1 MKLNEADTRAK
12 LITPALHDRG
22 WTEDLIRREEGAGAI
37 DIAGDRAWRRNKK
50 QVDYTLRLK
59 LREASQPV
67 AVALIEAKKERELP
81 ARGLEQAKGYG
92 RRFNVPFVFSSNGHR
107 FVEYDSFTGMTSE
120 PCQMASFPKPEDLR
134 QRYEAGKGFGLEED
148 SAKPLLTPYEGGD
161 GIRRYYQDA
170 AIRAALE
177 KIARCQ
183 KKNEPARVLLSLAT
197 GTGKTFIAVNLL
209 KRIADAGQLRRALF
223 LCDRDEL
230 RAQAQAAF
238 HNAFRSDAAIVSRS
252 AAGENKARNARVHIA
267 TYQTLGVDAEDDDES
282 FLTQHY
288 PEDHFSHIIID
299 ECHRSAWNKWS
310 QVLLRNLNAVQIGL
324 TATPRIITGTGPDT
338 EQDEEITAHNL
349 RYFGEPAYEY
359 SITQGMEDGYLAAC
373 QIRKS
378 SVNLDETGLTL
389 EEIMAR
395 DPRDPETGEPLSPDE
410 VRASYDRY
418 DYERFLMLPDRVREM
433 CKDLFNALLASGG
446 PEQNPKQKTIIFC
459 ARDSHADAV
468 ATAMNNLYAAW
479 RQQQGDSRGPG
490 DAPYAFKCTAAV
502 DGNQQLPDLRN
513 STRSHFIATTVELLT
528 TGVDVPCV
536 RNIVFFKYVRSPISL
551 TQMIGRGTRIH
562 EETGKLMFTVH
573 DYTNAT
579 SLLGKSLKTRWSAP
593 REDPAESA
601 PPISDE
607 GSEKVEVEGFEVY
620 ITPTGNYVMEEKDG
634 KPVRVSA
641 TEYQKRF
648 AEKLVREVKT
658 LEDLRRRWVAPAERG
673 SLLERLRQDGCSPE
687 ALRMLQE
694 MQDYDLY
701 DILAELGFGMA
712 PRTRAD
718 RAAAFD
724 YKHKEWLDQL
734 PRRPAAVI
742 KAFVRQFEKNGIDE
756 LENRRIFEV
765 PAVKEAGGQEAL
777 QEAGDAPVELVREA
791 KERIFTA

>member
-1 MKLNEADTRAK
+1 MSLNEADTRAK
-12 LITPALHDRG
+12 LITPALHSRG
-22 WTEDLIRREEGAGAI
+22 WTEDLIRREERAAPI
-37 DIAGDRAWRRNKK
+37 DIVGDKAWRRNKK
-50 QVDYTLRLK
+50 RTDYTLRLK
-59 LREASQPV
+59 LRENSQPV
-67 AVALIEAKKERELP
+67 AVALIEAKKEGELP
-81 ARGLEQAKGYG
+81 AHGLEQAKEYG

-120 PCQMASFPKPEDLR
+120 PRQMASFPKPEDLR
-134 QRYEAGKGFGLEED
+134 RRYEAGKGFKLEED
-148 SAKPLLTPYEGGD
+148 IAKPLLTPYEGGD
-161 GIRRYYQDA
+161 GFRRYYQDA

-209 KRIADAGQLRRALF
+209 KRIADAGQLRCALF

-238 HNAFRSDAAIVSRS
+238 HNAFSSDAAMVRL
-252 AAGENKARNARVHIA
+252 ANGENEARNARVHIT
-267 TYQTLGVDAEDDDES
+267 TYQTLGVDAEDGDES

-310 QVLLRNLNAVQIGL
+310 QVLQRNPKAVQIGL
-324 TATPRIITGTGPDT
+324 TATPRRITGTGPDT
-338 EQDEEITAHNL
+338 EQDEEITAHNF

-359 SITQGMEDGYLAAC
+359 SITQGMDDGYLAAC

-378 SVNLDETGLTL
+378 SVNLDETGITA

-418 DYERFLMLPDRVREM
+418 DYEVSLRVRERVREM
-433 CKDLFNALLASGG
+433 CKDLFDALLASGG
-446 PEQNPKQKTIIFC
+446 PEQKTIIFC
-459 ARDSHADAV
+459 ARDDHADAV
-468 ATAMNNLYAAW
+468 ATEMNNLYAAW

-490 DAPYAFKCTAAV
+490 ADPYAFKCTAAV

-513 STRSHFIATTVELLT
+513 ATRHHFVATTVELLT

-536 RNIVFFKYVRSPISL
+536 GNIVFFKYVRSPISL

-573 DYTNAT
+573 DYTDAT
-579 SLLGKSLKTRWSAP
+579 DLLGEPLETRRSTP
-593 REDPAESA
+593 REGPAEPA
-601 PPISDE
+601 PPISGADP
-607 GSEKVEVEGFEVY
+607 VEVEGFEVY
-620 ITPTGNYVMEEKDG
+620 ITPTGNYVVEEQDG
-634 KPVRVSA
+634 KTVRVSEA
-641 TEYQKRF
+641 EYRKRF
-648 AEKLVREVKT
+648 AEKLVQEVKT
-658 LEDLRRRWVAPAERG
+658 LEDLRRLWVATPKRG
-673 SLLERLRQDGCSPE
+673 SLLERLQQDGCSPE
-687 ALRMLQE
+687 ALRMLRE

-742 KAFVRQFEKNGIDE
+742 KAFVRQFERNGIDE
-756 LENRRIFEV
+756 LENPQIFKVQSVEQ
-765 PAVKEAGGQEAL
+765 AGGQEAL
-777 QEAGDAPVELVREA
+777 QEAGDAPGELVREA

>member
-1 MKLNEADTRAK
+1 MSLNEADTRAK
-12 LITPALHDRG
+12 LITPALHSRG
-22 WTEDLIRREEGAGAI
+22 WTEDLIRREERAAPI
-37 DIAGDRAWRRNKK
+37 DIVGDKAWRRNKK
-50 QVDYTLRLK
+50 RTDYTLRLK
-59 LREASQPV
+59 LREDSQPV
-67 AVALIEAKKERELP
+67 AVALIEAKKEGELP
-81 ARGLEQAKGYG
+81 AHGLEQAKGYG
-92 RRFNVPFVFSSNGHR
+92 RLLNVPFVFSSNGHR

-120 PCQMASFPKPEDLR
+120 PRQIASFPKPEDLR
-134 QRYEAGKGFGLEED
+134 RRYEAGKGFELED
-148 SAKPLLTPYEGGD
+148 VIAKPLLTPYEGGD
-161 GIRRYYQDA
+161 GFRRYYQDA

-209 KRIADAGQLRRALF
+209 KRIADAGRLRCALF

-230 RAQAQAAF
+230 RSQAQAAF
-238 HNAFRSDAAIVSRS
+238 HNAFSSDAAIVRL
-252 AAGENKARNARVHIA
+252 AKGENEARNARVHIA
-267 TYQTLGVDAEDDDES
+267 TYQTLGVDAEDGDES

-310 QVLLRNLNAVQIGL
+310 QVLRRNSKAVQIGL
-324 TATPRIITGTGPDT
+324 TATPRRIEGTGPDT
-338 EQDEEITAHNL
+338 EQDEEITAHNID
-349 RYFGEPAYEY
+349 YFGEPAYEY
-359 SITQGMEDGYLAAC
+359 GITQGIDDGYLAAC
-373 QIRKS
+373 QIRTS
-378 SVNLDETGLTL
+378 SVNRDETGITG

-418 DYERFLMLPDRVREM
+418 DYERLLMLPDRVRGM
-433 CKDLFNALLASGG
+433 CEVLFDALLASGS
-446 PEQNPKQKTIIFC
+446 PEQKTIIFC
-459 ARDSHADAV
+459 VRDSHADAV
-468 ATAMNNLYAAW
+468 AKEMNNLYAAW
-479 RQQQGDSRGPG
+479 RQRQDHQRGPG
-490 DAPYAFKCTAAV
+490 ADPYAFKCTAAV

-513 STRSHFIATTVELLT
+513 STRHHFVATTVELLT

-536 RNIVFFKYVRSPISL
+536 GNIVFFKYVRSPISL
-551 TQMIGRGTRIH
+551 TQMVGRGTRIH
-562 EETGKLMFTVH
+562 EETGKLMFTIH

-579 SLLGKSLKTRWSAP
+579 SLLGESLETRWSTP
-593 REDPAESA
+593 REDPAEPA
-601 PPISDE
+601 PLIFGVDP
-607 GSEKVEVEGFEVY
+607 VEVEGFEVH
-620 ITPTGNYVMEEKDG
+620 ITSTGNYVMEEQDG
-634 KPVRVSA
+634 KMARVSEA
-641 TEYQKRF
+641 EYRQRL
-648 AEKLVREVKT
+648 AEKLVQEVKT
-658 LEDLRRRWVAPAERG
+658 LEDLRRRWVTTTERG
-673 SLLERLRQDGCSPE
+673 SLLERLRQSGCSPE
-687 ALRMLQE
+687 ALRVLRE

-742 KAFVRQFEKNGIDE
+742 KAFVRQFERNGIDE
-756 LENRRIFEV
+756 LENPQIFEV
-765 PAVKEAGGQEAL
+765 PSVREAGGLEAL
-777 QEAGDAPVELVREA
+777 QEAGDASRELVREA

>member
-1 MKLNEADTRAK
+1 MCLNEADTRAK
-12 LITPALHDRG
+12 LITPALHSRG
-22 WTEDLIRREEGAGAI
+22 WTEDLIRREERAAPI
-37 DIAGDRAWRRNKK
+37 DIVGDKAWRRNKK
-50 QVDYTLRLK
+50 RTDYTLRLK
-59 LREASQPV
+59 LREDSQPV
-67 AVALIEAKKERELP
+67 AVALIEAKKEGELP
-81 ARGLEQAKGYG
+81 AHGLEQAKGYG
-92 RRFNVPFVFSSNGHR
+92 RLLNVPFVFSSNGRR

-120 PCQMASFPKPEDLR
+120 PLQLLTSFPMPEDLR
-134 QRYEAGKGFGLEED
+134 RRYEAGRGFDLED
-148 SAKPLLTPYEGGD
+148 NIAKPLLTPYEGGD
-161 GIRRYYQDA
+161 GFRRYYQDA

-177 KIARCQ
+177 KIARCR

-209 KRIADAGQLRRALF
+209 KRIADAGRLQRALF

-238 HNAFRSDAAIVSRS
+238 HNAFSSDAAIVRL
-252 AAGENKARNARVHIA
+252 AQGENEARNARVHIA
-267 TYQTLGVDAEDDDES
+267 TYQTLGVDTEDGDES

-288 PEDHFSHIIID
+288 PEDYFSHIIID

-310 QVLLRNLNAVQIGL
+310 QVLRRNSNAVQIGL
-324 TATPRIITGTGPDT
+324 TATPRSITGTGPDA

-359 SITQGMEDGYLAAC
+359 SITQGMDDGYLAAC

-378 SVNLDETGLTL
+378 SVNLDETGITA

-395 DPRDPETGEPLSPDE
+395 NPRDPETGEPLSPAE

-418 DYERFLMLPDRVREM
+418 DYERFLMLPDRVRGM
-433 CKDLFNALLASGG
+433 CKDLFDALLKSGG
-446 PEQNPKQKTIIFC
+446 PEQKTIIFC

-468 ATAMNNLYAAW
+468 ATEMNNLYAVW
-479 RQQQGDSRGPG
+479 RQQQGDQRGPG
-490 DAPYAFKCTAAV
+490 ADPYAFKCTAAV

-513 STRSHFIATTVELLT
+513 ATRHHFIATTVELLT

-562 EETGKLMFTVH
+562 EETGKLMFTIH

-579 SLLGKSLKTRWSAP
+579 SLLGESLETRWSTS
-593 REDPAESA
+593 REDPAEPA
-601 PPISDE
+601 PLIFGVDP
-607 GSEKVEVEGFEVY
+607 VEVEGFEVH
-620 ITPTGNYVMEEKDG
+620 ITSTGNYVMEEQDG
-634 KPVRVSA
+634 KPVRVSEA
-641 TEYQKRF
+641 EYQQRL
-648 AEKLVREVKT
+648 AEKLVQEVKT
-658 LEDLRRRWVAPAERG
+658 LEDLRRRWVATKERG
-673 SLLERLRQDGCSPE
+673 SLLERLRQNGCSPE
-687 ALRMLQE
+687 ALRVLQE

-712 PRTRAD
+712 PCTRAD

-742 KAFVRQFEKNGIDE
+742 KAFVRQFERNGIDE
-756 LENRRIFEV
+756 LENPQIFKV
-765 PAVKEAGGQEAL
+765 PSVREAGGQEAL
-777 QEAGDAPVELVREA
+777 REAGDAPGELVREA

>member
-1 MKLNEADTRAK
+1 MSLNEADTRAK
-12 LITPALHDRG
+12 LITPALHSRG
-22 WTEDLIRREEGAGAI
+22 WTEDLIRREERAAPI
-37 DIAGDRAWRRNKK
+37 DIVGDKAWRRNKK
-50 QVDYTLRLK
+50 RTDYTLRLK
-59 LREASQPV
+59 LREDSQPV
-67 AVALIEAKKERELP
+67 AVALIEAKKEGELP
-81 ARGLEQAKGYG
+81 AHGLEQAKGYG
-92 RRFNVPFVFSSNGHR
+92 RLLNVPFVFSSNGHR

-120 PCQMASFPKPEDLR
+120 PRQIAIFPKPEDLR
-134 QRYEAGKGFGLEED
+134 RRYEAGKGFELED
-148 SAKPLLTPYEGGD
+148 VIAKPLLTPYEGGD
-161 GIRRYYQDA
+161 GFRRYYQDA

-209 KRIADAGQLRRALF
+209 KRIADAGRLRCALF

-230 RAQAQAAF
+230 RSQAQAAF
-238 HNAFRSDAAIVSRS
+238 HNAFSSDAAIVRL
-252 AAGENKARNARVHIA
+252 ANGENEARNARVHIA
-267 TYQTLGVDAEDDDES
+267 TYQTLGVDAEDGDES

-310 QVLLRNLNAVQIGL
+310 QVLRRNSKAVQIGL
-324 TATPRIITGTGPDT
+324 TATPRRIEGTGPDT
-338 EQDEEITAHNL
+338 EQDEEITAHNID
-349 RYFGEPAYEY
+349 YFGEPAYEY
-359 SITQGMEDGYLAAC
+359 GITQGIDDGYLAAC
-373 QIRKS
+373 QIRTS
-378 SVNLDETGLTL
+378 SVNRDETGITG

-418 DYERFLMLPDRVREM
+418 DYERLLMLPDRVRGM
-433 CKDLFNALLASGG
+433 CEVLFDALLASGG
-446 PEQNPKQKTIIFC
+446 PEQKTIIFC
-459 ARDSHADAV
+459 VRDSHADAV
-468 ATAMNNLYAAW
+468 AKEMNNLYAAW

-490 DAPYAFKCTAAV
+490 ADPYAFKCTAAV

-513 STRSHFIATTVELLT
+513 STRHHFVATTVELLT

-536 RNIVFFKYVRSPISL
+536 GNIVFFKYVRSPISL
-551 TQMIGRGTRIH
+551 TQMVGRGTRIH
-562 EETGKLMFTVH
+562 EETGKLMFTIH

-579 SLLGKSLKTRWSAP
+579 SLLGESLETRWSTP
-593 REDPAESA
+593 REDPAEPA
-601 PPISDE
+601 PLIFGVDP
-607 GSEKVEVEGFEVY
+607 VEVEGFEVH
-620 ITPTGNYVMEEKDG
+620 ITSTGNYVMEEQDG
-634 KPVRVSA
+634 KMARVSEA
-641 TEYQKRF
+641 EYRQRL
-648 AEKLVREVKT
+648 AEKLVQEVKT
-658 LEDLRRRWVAPAERG
+658 LEDLRRRWVTTTERG
-673 SLLERLRQDGCSPE
+673 SLLERLRQSGCSPE
-687 ALRMLQE
+687 ALRVLRE

-742 KAFVRQFEKNGIDE
+742 KAFVRQFERNGIDE
-756 LENRRIFEV
+756 LENPQIFEV
-765 PAVKEAGGQEAL
+765 PSVREAGGLEAL
-777 QEAGDAPVELVREA
+777 QEAGDASRELVREA

>member
-1 MKLNEADTRAK
+1 MSLNEADTRAK
-12 LITPALHDRG
+12 LIDPALHSRG
-22 WTEDLIRREEGAGAI
+22 WTEDLIRREERAAPI
-37 DIAGDRAWRRNKK
+37 DIVGDRARRRNKK
-50 QVDYTLRLK
+50 RTDYTFRLK
-59 LREASQPV
+59 LRGDSQPV
-67 AVALIEAKKERELP
+67 AVALIEAKQEGLP
-81 ARGLEQAKGYG
+81 PSHGLEQAKRYG
-92 RRFNVPFVFSSNGHR
+92 RLLNVPFVFSSNGHR
-107 FVEYDSFTGMTSE
+107 FVEYDSFTGKTSK
-120 PCQMASFPKPEDLR
+120 PRQMASFPKPEDLR
-134 QRYEAGKGFGLEED
+134 RRYEAGKGFELEDE

-161 GIRRYYQDA
+161 GFRRYYQDA

-209 KRIADAGQLRRALF
+209 KRIADAGQLKCALF

-238 HNAFRSDAAIVSRS
+238 HNAFSSDTAIVRL
-252 AAGENKARNARVHIA
+252 AKGENEARNARVHIA
-267 TYQTLGVDAEDDDES
+267 TYQTLGVDAEDGDES

-310 QVLLRNLNAVQIGL
+310 QVLRRNPKAVQIGL
-324 TATPRIITGTGPDT
+324 TATPRRIEGTGPDT

-359 SITQGMEDGYLAAC
+359 GITQGMEDGYLAAF
-373 QIRKS
+373 QIRTS
-378 SVNLDETGLTL
+378 SVNLDEAGITE
-389 EEIMAR
+389 EEIMVR

-410 VRASYDRY
+410 VRASYDKY
-418 DYERFLMLPDRVREM
+418 DYERLLMLPDRVRGM
-433 CKDLFNALLASGG
+433 CKDLFGALLESGG
-446 PEQNPKQKTIIFC
+446 PKQKTIIFC
-459 ARDSHADAV
+459 ARDDHADAV
-468 ATAMNNLYAAW
+468 ATEMNNLYAVW
-479 RQQQGDSRGPG
+479 RQQQGDQRGPG
-490 DAPYAFKCTAAV
+490 ADPYAFKCTAAV
-502 DGNQQLPDLRN
+502 NGNQQLPDLRN
-513 STRSHFIATTVELLT
+513 STRSHFVATTVELLT

-562 EETGKLMFTVH
+562 EETDKLMFRIH

-579 SLLGKSLKTRWSAP
+579 SLLGESLKTRLSTP
-593 REDPAESA
+593 RDGPAESA
-601 PPISDE
+601 PPISGE

-620 ITPTGNYVMEEKDG
+620 ITPTGNYVMEEQDG
-634 KPVRVSA
+634 KPVRVSEA
-641 TEYQKRF
+641 EYQQRL
-648 AEKLVREVKT
+648 AENLVREVKT
-658 LEDLRRRWVAPAERG
+658 LEDLRRRWVATKERG
-673 SLLERLRQDGCSPE
+673 DLLERLRQDGCLPE
-687 ALRMLQE
+687 VLRELQK

-712 PRTRAD
+712 PRTRAN
-718 RAAAFD
+718 RAEAFD

-734 PRRPAAVI
+734 PRRPAAII
-742 KAFVRQFEKNGIDE
+742 KAFVRQFERNGIDE

-765 PAVKEAGGQEAL
+765 PAVKEAGGWEAL
-777 QEAGDAPVELVREA
+777 QEAGGVPRELVREA

>member
-1 MKLNEADTRAK
+1 MSLNEADTRAK
-12 LITPALHDRG
+12 LVTPALHSRG
-22 WTEDLIRREEGAGAI
+22 WTEDLIRREERAAPI
-37 DIAGDRAWRRNKK
+37 DIVGDKAWRRNKK
-50 QVDYTLRLK
+50 RTDYTLRLK
-59 LREASQPV
+59 LREDSQPV
-67 AVALIEAKKERELP
+67 AVALIEAKKEGELP
-81 ARGLEQAKGYG
+81 AHGLEQAKGYG
-92 RRFNVPFVFSSNGHR
+92 RLLNVPFVFSSNGHR

-120 PCQMASFPKPEDLR
+120 PRQIASFPKPEDLR
-134 QRYEAGKGFGLEED
+134 RRYEAGKGFELED
-148 SAKPLLTPYEGGD
+148 VIAKPLLTPYEGGD
-161 GIRRYYQDA
+161 GFRRYYQDA

-209 KRIADAGQLRRALF
+209 KRIADAGRLRCALF

-230 RAQAQAAF
+230 RSQAQAAF
-238 HNAFRSDAAIVSRS
+238 HNAFSSDAAIVRL
-252 AAGENKARNARVHIA
+252 ANGENEARNARVHIA
-267 TYQTLGVDAEDDDES
+267 TYQTLGVDAEDGDES

-310 QVLLRNLNAVQIGL
+310 QVLRRNSKAVQIGL
-324 TATPRIITGTGPDT
+324 TATPRRIEGTGPDT
-338 EQDEEITAHNL
+338 EQDEEITAHNID
-349 RYFGEPAYEY
+349 YFGEPAYEY
-359 SITQGMEDGYLAAC
+359 GITQGIDDGYLAAC
-373 QIRKS
+373 QIRTS
-378 SVNLDETGLTL
+378 SVNRDETGITG

-418 DYERFLMLPDRVREM
+418 DYERLLMLPDRVRGM
-433 CKDLFNALLASGG
+433 CEVLFDALLASGS
-446 PEQNPKQKTIIFC
+446 PEQKTIIFC
-459 ARDSHADAV
+459 VRDSHADAV
-468 ATAMNNLYAAW
+468 AKEMNNLYAAW
-479 RQQQGDSRGPG
+479 RQQQDHQRGPG
-490 DAPYAFKCTAAV
+490 ADPYAFKCTAAV

-513 STRSHFIATTVELLT
+513 STRHHFVATTVELLT

-536 RNIVFFKYVRSPISL
+536 GNIVFFKYVRSPISL
-551 TQMIGRGTRIH
+551 TQMVGRGTRIH
-562 EETGKLMFTVH
+562 EETGKLMFTIH

-579 SLLGKSLKTRWSAP
+579 SLLGESLETRWSTP
-593 REDPAESA
+593 REDPAEPA
-601 PPISDE
+601 PLIFGADP
-607 GSEKVEVEGFEVY
+607 VEVEGFEVH
-620 ITPTGNYVMEEKDG
+620 ITSTGNYVMEEQDG

-641 TEYQKRF
+641 VEYRKRL
-648 AEKLVREVKT
+648 AENLVREVKT
-658 LEDLRRRWVAPAERG
+658 LEDLRRRWVATKERG
-673 SLLERLRQDGCSPE
+673 SLLERLRQDGCLPE
-687 ALRMLQE
+687 VLRELQK

-734 PRRPAAVI
+734 PRRPAAII
-742 KAFVRQFEKNGIDE
+742 KAFVRQFERNGIDE
-756 LENRRIFEV
+756 LENPQIFEV
-765 PAVKEAGGQEAL
+765 PSVREAGGLEAL
-777 QEAGDAPVELVREA
+777 QEAGDAPRELVREA

>member
-1 MKLNEADTRAK
+1 MSLNEADTRAK
-12 LITPALHDRG
+12 LITPALHSRG
-22 WTEDLIRREEGAGAI
+22 WTEDLIRREERAAPI
-37 DIAGDRAWRRNKK
+37 DIVGDKAWRRNKK
-50 QVDYTLRLK
+50 RTDYTLRLK
-59 LREASQPV
+59 LRKDSQPV
-67 AVALIEAKKERELP
+67 AVALIEAKKEGELP
-81 ARGLEQAKGYG
+81 AHGLEQAKGYG
-92 RRFNVPFVFSSNGHR
+92 RLLNVPFVFSSNGHR

-120 PCQMASFPKPEDLR
+120 PLQLTSFPRPEDLR
-134 QRYEAGKGFGLEED
+134 RRYEAGKGFELKD
-148 SAKPLLTPYEGGD
+148 DIAKPLLTPYEGGD
-161 GIRRYYQDA
+161 GFRRYYQDA

-197 GTGKTFIAVNLL
+197 GTGRTFIAVNLL
-209 KRIADAGQLRRALF
+209 KRIADAGRLRCALF

-238 HNAFRSDAAIVSRS
+238 HNAFSSDAAIVRL
-252 AAGENKARNARVHIA
+252 AKGENEARNARVHIA
-267 TYQTLGVDAEDDDES
+267 TYQTLGVDAEDGDES

-310 QVLLRNLNAVQIGL
+310 QVLRRNSKAVQIGL
-324 TATPRIITGTGPDT
+324 TATPRRIEGTGPDT
-338 EQDEEITAHNL
+338 EQDEEITAHNID
-349 RYFGEPAYEY
+349 YFGEPAYEY
-359 SITQGMEDGYLAAC
+359 GITQGMDDGYLAAC
-373 QIRKS
+373 QIRTS
-378 SVNLDETGLTL
+378 SVNRDETGITG

-418 DYERFLMLPDRVREM
+418 DYERLLMLPDRVRGM
-433 CKDLFNALLASGG
+433 CEVLFDALLASGG
-446 PEQNPKQKTIIFC
+446 PEQKTIIFC
-459 ARDSHADAV
+459 VRDSHADAV
-468 ATAMNNLYAAW
+468 AKEMNNLYAAW
-479 RQQQGDSRGPG
+479 RQQQGNSHGPG
-490 DAPYAFKCTAAV
+490 ADPYAFKCTAAV

-513 STRSHFIATTVELLT
+513 STRHHFVATTVELLT

-536 RNIVFFKYVRSPISL
+536 GNIVFFKYVRSPISL
-551 TQMIGRGTRIH
+551 TQMVGRGTRIH
-562 EETGKLMFTVH
+562 EETGKLMFTIH

-579 SLLGKSLKTRWSAP
+579 DLLGESLETRWSTP
-593 REDPAESA
+593 REDPAEPA
-601 PPISDE
+601 PLIFGVDP
-607 GSEKVEVEGFEVY
+607 VEVEGFEVH
-620 ITPTGNYVMEEKDG
+620 ITSTGNYVMEEQDG
-634 KPVRVSA
+634 KMARVSEA
-641 TEYQKRF
+641 EYRQRL

-658 LEDLRRRWVAPAERG
+658 LEDLRRRWMATKERG

-687 ALRMLQE
+687 VLRELQK

-718 RAAAFD
+718 RAEAFD

-742 KAFVRQFEKNGIDE
+742 KAFVRQFERNGIDE
-756 LENRRIFEV
+756 LENPQIFEV
-765 PAVKEAGGQEAL
+765 PSVREAGGLEAL
-777 QEAGDAPVELVREA
+777 QEAGDAPRELVREA

>member
-1 MKLNEADTRAK
+1 MNLNEADTRAK
-12 LITPALHDRG
+12 LITPALHSRG
-22 WTEDLIRREEGAGAI
+22 WREDLIRREEGAAPI

-50 QVDYTLRLK
+50 RTDYTLRLK
-59 LREASQPV
+59 LSEASQPV
-67 AVALIEAKKERELP
+67 AVALIEAKKEGELP
-81 ARGLEQAKGYG
+81 AHGLEQAKEYG

-107 FVEYDSFTGMTSE
+107 FVEYDSFTGKTSK
-120 PCQMASFPKPEDLR
+120 PRQMASFPKPEDLR
-134 QRYEAGKGFGLEED
+134 RRYEAGKGFGLED
-148 SAKPLLTPYEGGD
+148 DIAKPLLTPYEGGD
-161 GIRRYYQDA
+161 GFRRYYQDA

-177 KIARCQ
+177 KIAHCQ
-183 KKNEPARVLLSLAT
+183 KNAEPARVLLSLAT

-209 KRIADAGQLRRALF
+209 KRIADAGQLRCALF

-238 HNAFRSDAAIVSRS
+238 HNAFGSDAAIVRL
-252 AAGENKARNARVHIA
+252 ANGENEARNARVHIA
-267 TYQTLGVDAEDDDES
+267 TYQTLGVDAEDGDES
-282 FLTQHY
+282 FLTRHY
-288 PEDHFSHIIID
+288 PENHFSHIIID

-310 QVLLRNLNAVQIGL
+310 QVLRRNSNAVQIGL
-324 TATPRIITGTGPDT
+324 TATPRSITGTGPDM

-359 SITQGMEDGYLAAC
+359 SITQGMDDGYLAAC

-378 SVNLDETGLTL
+378 SVNLDETGITA
-389 EEIMAR
+389 EEIMVR
-395 DPRDPETGEPLSPDE
+395 DPRDPKTGRLLSPAE

-418 DYERFLMLPDRVREM
+418 DYEHFLMLPDRVREM
-433 CKDLFNALLASGG
+433 CEDLFDALLASGS
-446 PEQNPKQKTIIFC
+446 PEQKTIIFC

-468 ATAMNNLYAAW
+468 ATEMNNLYAVW
-479 RQQQGDSRGPG
+479 RQQQGHSHGPG
-490 DAPYAFKCTAAV
+490 ADPYAFKCTAAV

-513 STRSHFIATTVELLT
+513 ATRHHFVATTVELLT

-551 TQMIGRGTRIH
+551 TQMLGRGTRIH
-562 EETGKLMFTVH
+562 EETDKLMFTVH
-573 DYTNAT
+573 DCTDAT
-579 SLLGKSLKTRWSAP
+579 DLLGESLETRRSTP
-593 REDPAESA
+593 REGLTEPA
-601 PPISDE
+601 PPISGAE
-607 GSEKVEVEGFEVY
+607 PVEVEGFEVY
-620 ITPTGNYVMEEKDG
+620 ITPTGKYVMEEQDG
-634 KPVRVSA
+634 KTVRVSA
-641 TEYQKRF
+641 VEYQKRL
-648 AEKLVREVKT
+648 AEKLVQEVKT
-658 LEDLRRRWVAPAERG
+658 LEDLRRRWVATKERG
-673 SLLERLRQDGCSPE
+673 NLLERLRQDGCSPE
-687 ALRMLQE
+687 ALRVLQE

-742 KAFVRQFEKNGIDE
+742 EAFIRQFERNGIDE
-756 LENRRIFEV
+756 LENPQIFEV
-765 PAVKEAGGQEAL
+765 PSVREAGGLEAL
-777 QEAGDAPVELVREA
+777 QEAGDAPRELVREA